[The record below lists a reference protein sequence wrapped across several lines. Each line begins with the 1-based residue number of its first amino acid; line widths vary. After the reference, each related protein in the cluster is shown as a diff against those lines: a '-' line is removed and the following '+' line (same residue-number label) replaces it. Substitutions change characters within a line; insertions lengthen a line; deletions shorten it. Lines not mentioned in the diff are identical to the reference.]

1 MRISDWSSDVCSSDL
16 NFIEYLDSSYE
27 VKSLIGDE
35 SIFQHYREWY
45 ATRGVSRNH
54 ADLVSGVVSRNK
66 HIEYALYDEIPRRV
80 SIIGSPLDG
89 YTICL
94 SFHHAMCDATSDSK
108 VGSASCRERVCQYV

>member
-54 ADLVSGVVSRNK
+54 ADLVSGVVSRNQ
-66 HIEYALYDEIPRRV
+66 HNESDLYDEIPRIV
-80 SIIGSPLDG
+80 SLIGYPLAG
-89 YTICL
+89 YTSCL
-94 SFHHAMCDATSDSK
+94 GFHHAICDAKS
-108 VGSASCRERVCQYV
+108 V

>member
-1 MRISDWSSDVCSSDL
+1 MNVGACLYFPVDLDSSIVINRVSKCLAFHPALNARFEISQDECIYQSIDDTD

-54 ADLVSGVVSRNK
+54 ADLVSGV
-66 HIEYALYDEIPRRV
+66 EIGR
-80 SIIGSPLDG
+80 
-89 YTICL
+89 
-94 SFHHAMCDATSDSK
+94 
-108 VGSASCRERVCQYV
+108 ASCRARVCQYV

>member
-80 SIIGSPLDG
+80 RSEERRVGKECVSTCRSRWSP
-89 YTICL
+89 YT
-94 SFHHAMCDATSDSK
+94 
-108 VGSASCRERVCQYV
+108 

>member
-89 YTICL
+89 YR
-94 SFHHAMCDATSDSK
+94 SDERR
-108 VGSASCRERVCQYV
+108 VGKECGSTCKLRWWPYH